1 MNQARYRL
9 KNIDVFGFAH
19 DVYVV
24 ITDRM
29 TLKSCRLLEGHKK

>member
-29 TLKSCRLLEGHKK
+29 TPEELQAVGGT